1 MHGFNVGQYS
11 AAGQHSSCPDRYK
24 GKAYVGNDMW
34 DISGLSNCQ
43 AGQNCPVSA
52 TYTDRSFE
60 VPMGCQS
67 IDVSAIKTRGRGEVT
82 TVAPS
87 AGNAWTG
94 SIHIEDD
101 VAGQHGAAGFGVH

>member
-1 MHGFNVGQYS
+1 
-11 AAGQHSSCPDRYK
+11 
-24 GKAYVGNDMW
+24 MW